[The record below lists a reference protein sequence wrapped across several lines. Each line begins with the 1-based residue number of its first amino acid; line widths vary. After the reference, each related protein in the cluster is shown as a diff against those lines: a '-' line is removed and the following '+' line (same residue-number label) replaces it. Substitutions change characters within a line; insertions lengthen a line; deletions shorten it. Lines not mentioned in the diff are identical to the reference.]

1 MAVPA
6 CGVNRVAAL
15 RLRRRRETEMLSCR
29 AMPILMSV
37 LALLPGCAPM
47 SSLSPG
53 DRAQL
58 CRIEVDTRLPQP
70 VFVANPLST
79 ESGAVTGAGA
89 GAVQGLLTGPAAI
102 VAVPFYLIFGAG
114 VGAACAEGASRYPSA
129 NADYQRILGA
139 ANIGVLKQAV
149 ELELAAAR
157 AECRPATADTPPSV
171 RPDALVEIEKIESG
185 MACLR
190 GKQEYAVAVHW
201 RVVSTSSGRV
211 LAASETVCSVTSF
224 RSIGDWFADPG
235 YAQAEIERLLEKAGR
250 RVAVSLLGPVTP
262 GRCVYR
268 SRDDGQLE

>member
-6 CGVNRVAAL
+6 CGVKQVAAL
-15 RLRRRRETEMLSCR
+15 RLRRRRENETASCR

-37 LALLPGCAPM
+37 LALLPVCAPM

-58 CRIEVDTRLPQP
+58 CRIEVDARLPQP

-157 AECRPATADTPPSV
+157 AECRQATVAPCQARASM
-171 RPDALVEIEKIESG
+171 RWSRSRRLNRAWL
-185 MACLR
+185 AC
-190 GKQEYAVAVHW
+190 
-201 RVVSTSSGRV
+201 
-211 LAASETVCSVTSF
+211 
-224 RSIGDWFADPG
+224 
-235 YAQAEIERLLEKAGR
+235 
-250 RVAVSLLGPVTP
+250 PVTP

-268 SRDDGQLE
+268 SREDGQLE